1 LQTQFAYL
9 EIYLTL
15 KFPNFT
21 YDPPM
26 TVRCL
31 LMAALCCVQPL
42 RARALPAQI
51 PDSLEGKSYDYLF
64 ERIEENSSE
73 AARSA
78 YLRTFVLKAQKE
90 QNWEELSDGYKNY
103 VHYAPDRQKL
113 AYADSMVAAAKRS
126 NRNEVIGSAYLSK
139 GIAYYGQKRLSEA
152 MDSYLV
158 ADSYIGKTDDQYLI
172 HKTKYHI
179 AQIKSYLGYYD
190 EAISIFR
197 QCISYFKKKNTR
209 AYLNSLHSLGICYKM
224 VGNHGLCTQ
233 TNELGI
239 AEGIRTGNHDMEQ
252 YFLFSE
258 GVNQC
263 LIHNY
268 RTAIDKLQAALLG
281 IRANRDFS
289 NEMVGYFYLG
299 KACWG
304 LGDKERAVAY
314 FKKVDGIYRQR
325 GYMRPDL
332 RGAYE
337 QLISYYRERGM
348 SREQLFYVE
357 KLLEVDKK
365 LHLTHSYLQA
375 KIQKEYDTKELLA
388 AQQSLKRSLD
398 KRKYNDRILTA
409 VILALLLLVACGT
422 ARYYKNKKEA
432 RNKYAALLQRIEA
445 ISKAKAKSADP
456 EKAMSRDAETAVL
469 LGLKKF
475 ESSMKFLE
483 KDLTLTKLASHF
495 NTNTKY
501 LSLII
506 LKHRNKKFSEYVNG
520 LKVDH
525 IAQRIRK
532 EKTLQNY
539 THEALADEAG
549 FSSTRRFVN
558 AFTANTG
565 ISPKYFIEELKKSRG
580 GE

>member
-1 LQTQFAYL
+1 
-9 EIYLTL
+9 
-15 KFPNFT
+15 
-21 YDPPM
+21 
-26 TVRCL
+26 
-31 LMAALCCVQPL
+31 MAALCCAQPI

-51 PDSLEGKSYDYLF
+51 PDSLERKSYDWLF
-64 ERIEENSSE
+64 ERIEENSSDAE
-73 AARSA
+73 RSA

-90 QNWEELSDGYKNY
+90 ENWEELSNGYKNY

-158 ADSYIGKTDDQYLI
+158 ADCYIAKTDDKYLI

-179 AQIKSYLGYYD
+179 GQIKSYLGYYD
-190 EAISIFR
+190 EAVSIFR
-197 QCISYFKKKNTR
+197 QCIAYFKKNNTR
-209 AYLNSLHSLGICYKM
+209 AYLNSLHSLGVCYKM
-224 VGNHGLCTQ
+224 AGNHGMCTQ

-239 AEGIRTGNHDMEQ
+239 AEGIRTGNHDMEP
-252 YFLFSE
+252 YFVFSE

-268 RTAIDKLQAALLG
+268 KTAIDKLQASLLG
-281 IRANRDFS
+281 IRSNKDFS

-304 LGDKERAVAY
+304 MGDKERAVAY
-314 FKKVDGIYRQR
+314 FKKLDEIYRLR

-337 QLISYYRERGM
+337 HLISYCKERGLLQ
-348 SREQLFYVE
+348 EQLSYVE
-357 KLLEVDKK
+357 KLLEADKK
-365 LHLTHSYLQA
+365 LHLTHAYLQA

-398 KRKYNDRILTA
+398 NRKYNDQILAA
-409 VILALLLLVACGT
+409 VIIALLLIVAYGT
-422 ARYYKNKKEA
+422 VRYYKNKKEA
-432 RNKYAALLQRIEA
+432 RKKYAALLQRIEV
-445 ISKAKAKSADP
+445 ISKTKAKTSDP
-456 EKAMSRDAETAVL
+456 EMAMSRDAETAVL
-469 LGLKKF
+469 LSLKKF
-475 ESSMKFLE
+475 ESSTKFLE

-506 LKHRNKKFSEYVNG
+506 LKHRNKKFNEYVNG

-525 IAQRIRK
+525 IAQRIRN
-532 EKTLQNY
+532 EKALQNY

-558 AFTANTG
+558 AFTAITG
-565 ISPKYFIEELKKSRG
+565 ISPKYFIDELKKSPDR
-580 GE
+580 E